1 MEHRREIDGLRA
13 IAVVPVVLWHAGF
26 TPFSGGFVGVDIFFV
41 ISGFLITGI
50 IIHELDEGRFSL
62 ARFYER
68 RARRILP
75 ALFVVVVACVP
86 FAWFWMLPDMLENF
100 GQSVVATLLFA
111 NNLLLAKTSGYWDL
125 EAEFKPLLH
134 TWSLGVE
141 EQYYVLFPL
150 LLLILWRWGRKSA
163 LVATAVILLAS
174 FITCEI
180 GGHLSPQ
187 VNFYLTTSR
196 AWEILVGSICAFVGL
211 RLSRRSNEALSAVG
225 LLLIAVSIFFYDK
238 NVPFPSLFT
247 VVPVVGTALVLL
259 FARQGTIACSMLS
272 LPPLV
277 GIGLISYSV
286 YLWHQPLF
294 AFARTYS
301 LDPLTPAVMSA
312 LVAATFIFAWL
323 TWKFVET
330 PFRDRSVM
338 PIRLFA
344 TGLATAA
351 TVLLSVGLGAHFS
364 HGFPDRI
371 FNGTDER
378 GMFIAYNAAVFRFK
392 EDDFP
397 KNGRRNVLVMG
408 DSTGRDF
415 VNIIEEARRQ
425 RDYNLIY
432 RDDYECPSKAPPS
445 PKLTRLFDE
454 ADVFIIVYIAAP
466 CAGQLVADIGAEN
479 AKKLIVVGPKHFGY
493 NLNPFLR
500 IPSHER
506 AAARAK
512 VLPSVVDENNIQRA
526 TLPPGGKFVDLLH
539 LVGRDGTTLPV
550 FDENGHFL
558 SQDRVHLTKPG
569 AIYFA
574 QRIFTD
580 PALAA
585 LH

>member
-26 TPFSGGFVGVDIFFV
+26 APFSGGFVGVDIFFV

-62 ARFYER
+62 TRFYER

-150 LLLILWRWGRKSA
+150 LLLILWRWGRKFA
-163 LVATAVILLAS
+163 VVATAVILLAS
-174 FITCEI
+174 FAMCEI

-211 RLSRRSNEALSAVG
+211 RLSRTSNEALSAAG
-225 LLLIAVSIFFYDK
+225 LLLIAVSIFLYDK

-259 FARQGTIACSMLS
+259 FARQGTIACSVLS

-301 LDPLTPAVMSA
+301 LEPLTP
-312 LVAATFIFAWL
+312 
-323 TWKFVET
+323 
-330 PFRDRSVM
+330 
-338 PIRLFA
+338 
-344 TGLATAA
+344 
-351 TVLLSVGLGAHFS
+351 LS
-364 HGFPDRI
+364 
-371 FNGTDER
+371 
-378 GMFIAYNAAVFRFK
+378 
-392 EDDFP
+392 
-397 KNGRRNVLVMG
+397 
-408 DSTGRDF
+408 
-415 VNIIEEARRQ
+415 
-425 RDYNLIY
+425 
-432 RDDYECPSKAPPS
+432 
-445 PKLTRLFDE
+445 
-454 ADVFIIVYIAAP
+454 
-466 CAGQLVADIGAEN
+466 
-479 AKKLIVVGPKHFGY
+479 
-493 NLNPFLR
+493 
-500 IPSHER
+500 
-506 AAARAK
+506 
-512 VLPSVVDENNIQRA
+512 
-526 TLPPGGKFVDLLH
+526 
-539 LVGRDGTTLPV
+539 
-550 FDENGHFL
+550 
-558 SQDRVHLTKPG
+558 
-569 AIYFA
+569 
-574 QRIFTD
+574 
-580 PALAA
+580 
-585 LH
+585 